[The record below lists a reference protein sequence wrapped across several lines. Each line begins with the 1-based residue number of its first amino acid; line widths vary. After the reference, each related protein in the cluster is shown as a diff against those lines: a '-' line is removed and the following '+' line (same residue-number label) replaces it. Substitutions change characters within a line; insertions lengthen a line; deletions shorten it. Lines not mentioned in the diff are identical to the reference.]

1 MYTHK
6 CITSA
11 GQNNCGYI
19 FLGLNCFTSIFM
31 YYLIVTT
38 ANVLI
43 RIFDVRMVLIWFDN
57 AFCFYLDSFRCV
69 FVYFVKF
76 LFFVPVLKK
85 RTKIWFN
92 FRKFI

>member
-1 MYTHK
+1 
-6 CITSA
+6 
-11 GQNNCGYI
+11 
-19 FLGLNCFTSIFM
+19 M

-43 RIFDVRMVLIWFDN
+43 RISDVRMVLIWFDN

-85 RTKIWFN
+85 EQKYGLILESLFKPSVFYIVCWLF
-92 FRKFI
+92 FSLFVSKCFV